1 MSRSPADGHRHHL
14 LALLRGN
21 AVLWECLERVAELDL
36 PDWYLGAGCVT
47 QTVWNAAHG
56 KPPGEDI
63 DDHDLVYF
71 DAGDLGEE
79 AEDAVVTGA
88 QEAVTGLPIRLDV
101 KNQARVHLWYW
112 QRFGYGIEPYRSTE
126 AAIRTWPTTA
136 TAVGVRLT
144 GGDPVV
150 FAPFGL
156 ADLFGL
162 VVRANRVQV
171 TPAIYQGKVARWRR
185 FWPDLT
191 VLPWDDGIGAPRR
204 A

>member
-1 MSRSPADGHRHHL
+1 MSPSPADGHRHRL

-21 AVLWECLERVAELDL
+21 AVLWECLERVAALDL
-36 PDWYLGAGCVT
+36 PGWYLGAGCVT

-56 KPPGEDI
+56 KPPGEDV

-79 AEDAVVTGA
+79 AEDVVVTGA
-88 QEAVTGLPIRLDV
+88 QEAVGGLPVRLDV
-101 KNQARVHLWYW
+101 KNQARVHLWYRR
-112 QRFGYGIEPYRSTE
+112 RFGYGIEPYGSTE
-126 AAIRTWPTTA
+126 DAIRTWPTTA

-144 GGDPVV
+144 RAGPIV

-162 VVRANRVQV
+162 VVRANRVQI
-171 TPAIYQGKVARWRR
+171 TPAIYRGKVARWRR

-204 A
+204 P

>member
-1 MSRSPADGHRHHL
+1 MSPSPADGHRHRL
-14 LALLRGN
+14 LALLRDN

-36 PDWYLGAGCVT
+36 PGWYLGADCVT

-56 KPPGEDI
+56 KPPGEDV

-79 AEDAVVTGA
+79 AEDDVVTGA
-88 QEAVTGLPIRLDV
+88 QEAVGGLP
-101 KNQARVHLWYW
+101 VH
-112 QRFGYGIEPYRSTE
+112 GSTE

-144 GGDPVV
+144 RVGPVV

-162 VVRANRVQV
+162 VVRANRVQI
-171 TPAIYQGKVARWRR
+171 TREIYEGKVARWRR
-185 FWPDLT
+185 CWPDLT

-204 A
+204 P

>member
-1 MSRSPADGHRHHL
+1 MSPSPADGHRHRL

-21 AVLWECLERVAELDL
+21 AVLWECLERVAGLDL
-36 PDWYLGAGCVT
+36 PGWYLGAGCVT

-88 QEAVTGLPIRLDV
+88 QEAATGLPVRLDV
-101 KNQARVHLWYW
+101 KNQARVHLWYR

-144 GGDPVV
+144 RGGPVV

-171 TPAIYQGKVARWRR
+171 TPAIYHGKVARWRR

-191 VLPWDDGIGAPRR
+191 VLPWEDGIGAPRR
-204 A
+204 P